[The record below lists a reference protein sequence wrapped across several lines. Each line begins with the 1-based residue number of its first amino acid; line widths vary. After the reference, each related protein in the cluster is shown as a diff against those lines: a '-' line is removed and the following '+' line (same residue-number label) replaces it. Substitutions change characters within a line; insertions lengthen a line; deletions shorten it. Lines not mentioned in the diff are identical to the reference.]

1 LTTAVIK
8 AAHSLQPGNPAK
20 KAAAIQDLAAVK
32 PDDGRELKTSYL
44 GALGAIAEALA
55 QIDGRE

>member
-1 LTTAVIK
+1 MT
-8 AAHSLQPGNPAK
+8 K

-32 PDDGRELKTSYL
+32 PDDGGELKTSYL